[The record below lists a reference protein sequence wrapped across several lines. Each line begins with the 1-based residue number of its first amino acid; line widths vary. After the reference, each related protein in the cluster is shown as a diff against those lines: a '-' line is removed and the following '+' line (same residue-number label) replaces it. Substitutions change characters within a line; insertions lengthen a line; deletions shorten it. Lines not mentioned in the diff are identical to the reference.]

1 MEDAMRVAIAAI
13 GMMLLAGGAAQAAL
27 PPQYQR
33 QAELLAIINDPTIID
48 AFGFAGIEAIEL
60 NGVDHYIV
68 RGGDCML
75 DVIVEDLPNTH
86 EAGWAGPREFKLV
99 LGNPACE
106 GDE

>member
-1 MEDAMRVAIAAI
+1 MRSPILALGLVA
-13 GMMLLAGGAAQAAL
+13 LATLPALAAL

-33 QAELLAIINDPTIID
+33 QAELLAIIGDESVID
-48 AFGFAGIEAIEL
+48 TFGFDGIEGVEL

-75 DVIVEDLPNTH
+75 DVMIEDLPNEH

-99 LGNPACE
+99 LGQPVCE
-106 GDE
+106 GTE